1 MAYIYAIWRLVSEC
15 ITGLK
20 VDTFRRLY
28 VVLHI
33 YVTAL
38 LSCIEIS
45 SSSDVVL
52 RS

>member
-1 MAYIYAIWRLVSEC
+1 MDYIYAIWGLVSEC

-33 YVTAL
+33 FVAAL
-38 LSCIEIS
+38 SNS
-45 SSSDVVL
+45 V
-52 RS
+52 